1 MAINRENL
9 YFEIMKISIITRPYN
24 LQLQLT
30 VAINHENLYYHTAL
44 QAVHLTWNKGKDS
57 FI

>member
-1 MAINRENL
+1 
-9 YFEIMKISIITRPYN
+9 MKISIITRPYN

>member
-1 MAINRENL
+1 MFKGNYLCYIKKAG
-9 YFEIMKISIITRPYN
+9 T
-24 LQLQLT
+24 QLT